1 MGDEKAT
8 ELLLQILQDMSFVKA
23 KLESIDEQKIA
34 SRLDEL
40 EASAKENSR
49 VIEKLEKETDKTED
63 FIRNSLVNAR
73 HQQATIFVSLGV
85 ALFSAVLSF
94 IFGLIR

>member
-23 KLESIDEQKIA
+23 KLESIDEQKIT

-40 EASAKENSR
+40 ESSSKENSR
-49 VIEKLEKETDKTED
+49 VIQKLEKETEKTED
-63 FIRNSLVNAR
+63 FIRSSLVNSK

-94 IFGLIR
+94 VFGLLR

>member
-23 KLESIDEQKIA
+23 KLESIDEQKIT

-40 EASAKENSR
+40 ESSSKENSR
-49 VIEKLEKETDKTED
+49 VIKKLEQETEKTED
-63 FIRNSLVNAR
+63 FIRSSLVNSR
-73 HQQATIFVSLGV
+73 HQQTTIFVSLGV

-94 IFGLIR
+94 VFGLLR

>member
-23 KLESIDEQKIA
+23 KLESIDEQKIS
-34 SRLDEL
+34 SRLDDL
-40 EASAKENSR
+40 EASAKENAR

-63 FIRNSLVNAR
+63 FIRNSLVNSR

-85 ALFSAVLSF
+85 AVFSAILSF
-94 IFGLIR
+94 IFGLLK

>member
-23 KLESIDEQKIA
+23 KLESIDEQKIT

-40 EASAKENSR
+40 ESSSKENSR
-49 VIEKLEKETDKTED
+49 VIKKLEQETEKTED
-63 FIRNSLVNAR
+63 FIRNSLVNSR

-94 IFGLIR
+94 VFGLLR

>member
-23 KLESIDEQKIA
+23 KLESIDEQKIT

-40 EASAKENSR
+40 ESSSKENSR
-49 VIEKLEKETDKTED
+49 VIKKLEQETEKTED
-63 FIRNSLVNAR
+63 FIRSSLVNSR

-94 IFGLIR
+94 VFGLLR

>member
-23 KLESIDEQKIA
+23 KLESIDEQKIT

-40 EASAKENSR
+40 ESSSKENSR
-49 VIEKLEKETDKTED
+49 VIQKLEKETEKTED
-63 FIRNSLVNAR
+63 FIRSSLVNSR
-73 HQQATIFVSLGV
+73 HQQASIFVSLGV

-94 IFGLIR
+94 IFGILR